1 MQERCIICEKD
12 YENAFLLR
20 HQVDHFIPELIE
32 YIKLQGWVKK
42 SDCNEQICQHCSDKT
57 PFKSVTGIVNFYLS
71 IIEYPKNME
80 KLFQIESFKFHR
92 IVNYRFCQTPRLST
106 WRS

>member
-42 SDCNEQICQHCSDKT
+42 SDCNEQVCQHCSDKT
-57 PFKSVTGIVNFYLS
+57 PFKSVTGIVNKFLS
-71 IIEYPKNME
+71 VYYRVSNNYPKSN
-80 KLFQIESFKFHR
+80 LLSFIE
-92 IVNYRFCQTPRLST
+92 L
-106 WRS
+106 